1 MNMIKRHVAAL
12 FGLGVTLFAV
22 GAHAATFSV
31 VYTGGNNVD
40 PDGAI
45 IAQAGDILTFD
56 VILDFAPRVTV
67 GGSFNITWDASA
79 FALQGFD
86 FSQFGDPALNRPP
99 EVTEDGLLDTFI
111 GDFAGFDFAN
121 IGSMSFVFAP
131 PEGAGT
137 DDIFSIAP
145 SATTGPAGGWIDAFI
160 GPPIEPEYIGVN
172 VRVVPVPAALWLMVS
187 GLLAIP
193 AVARSRT
200 A

>member
-1 MNMIKRHVAAL
+1 MSTMRRMLGLVFVLAASWTH
-12 FGLGVTLFAV
+12 GT
-22 GAHAATFSV
+22 TFSV
-31 VYTGGNNVD
+31 VYTGDNTVD
-40 PDGAI
+40 TDGTI
-45 IAQAGDILTFD
+45 IAQAGDVLTFD

-111 GDFAGFDFAN
+111 GDFGGFDVAN

-137 DDIFSIAP
+137 NDIFSIAP
-145 SATTGPAGGWIDAFI
+145 TATTGPAGGWIDAFI

-172 VRVVPVPAALWLMVS
+172 VRVVPIPAALWLMV
-187 GLLAIP
+187 GGVLALP
-193 AVARSRT
+193 AVARRRT